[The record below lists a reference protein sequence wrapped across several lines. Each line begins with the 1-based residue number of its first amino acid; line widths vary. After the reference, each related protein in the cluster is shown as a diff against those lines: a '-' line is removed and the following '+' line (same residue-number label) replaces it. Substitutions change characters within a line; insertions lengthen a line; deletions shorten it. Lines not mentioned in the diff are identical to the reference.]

1 MVSAEK
7 RGPEIRQF
15 ILEHV
20 EDHPV
25 DIVMLTMANFGI
37 SRQGVHRHIQTLRKQ
52 QVLDIHGTTRKRRY
66 ELHPLATLS
75 KEYYL
80 KILLE
85 EDRIWRSA
93 IRPVLGDLP
102 ENVLTIWQYGFTE

>member
-20 EDHPV
+20 EEGV
-25 DIVMLTMANFGI
+25 DIVRLTMQTFGI

-52 QVLDIHGTTRKRRY
+52 QALDIHGTTRNRRY
-66 ELHPLATLS
+66 NLHPLATLS

-80 KILLE
+80 SFPLE
-85 EDRIWRSA
+85 EDHLWRIDVRS
-93 IRPVLGDLP
+93 VLGDLP
-102 ENVLTIWQYGFTE
+102 ENVLTIWQ